1 MSTAIQVAENDHTAS
16 DDTTAKVVRKTKTVV
31 ATSHA
36 GPVAADMGTRTI
48 EALTVIVQSA
58 VFLMGEMLGG
68 FAAEFQKVAVVTV
81 DADFDR
87 ADLYLGDPTAWV

>member
-1 MSTAIQVAENDHTAS
+1 MSTAIEVAENDHTAS
-16 DDTTAKVVRKTKTVV
+16 DATTAKVVRISKTVV
-31 ATSHA
+31 GSSHA
-36 GPVAADMGTRTI
+36 GPVPADMGTRTI

-68 FAAEFQKVAVVTV
+68 FAAEFPMVAAVPL